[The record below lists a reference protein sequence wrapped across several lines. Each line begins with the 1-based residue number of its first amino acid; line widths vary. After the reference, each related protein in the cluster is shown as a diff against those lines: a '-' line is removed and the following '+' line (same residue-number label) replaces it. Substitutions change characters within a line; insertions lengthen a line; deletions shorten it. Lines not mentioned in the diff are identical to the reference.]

1 MLGRCPGE
9 GNGNPLWYS
18 CLENFINRRAW
29 WLGVTRSQTTEL
41 LHTHAYPLWR
51 NVYSSPLPFFW
62 LRPKAWRIL
71 FPWPEVELGP
81 RPLASKVCSSD
92 HGTSHLCSF
101 LVKLFVLLLL
111 NSVVVE
117 NMFWLSSYII
127 CKHFLSLCR
136 LSLHLLIMS
145 FMYTGFNAD
154 EIQLVISI
162 VSACAFGV
170 ASKLPLTSKVGCNY
184 SMFPSRVLWF

>member
-1 MLGRCPGE
+1 MWLSVICVSSLELPRWCGGKAPACQCRKCKTFGLDPGVGRCPGE
-9 GNGNPLWYS
+9 GNGNPLRYS
-18 CLENFINRRAW
+18 CLDNFMNRRAW

-117 NMFWLSSYII
+117 NMFWILNPY
-127 CKHFLSLCR
+127 
-136 LSLHLLIMS
+136 
-145 FMYTGFNAD
+145 
-154 EIQLVISI
+154 QVI
-162 VSACAFGV
+162 
-170 ASKLPLTSKVGCNY
+170 
-184 SMFPSRVLWF
+184 